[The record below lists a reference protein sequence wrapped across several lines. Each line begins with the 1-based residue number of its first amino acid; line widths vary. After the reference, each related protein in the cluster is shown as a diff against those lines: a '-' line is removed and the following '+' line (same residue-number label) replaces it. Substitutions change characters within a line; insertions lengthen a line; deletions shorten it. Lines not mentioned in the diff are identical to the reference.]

1 MSSTKFNQHCLDI
14 MQSAV
19 VAPTATIII
28 LSLKSAKDSGELAD
42 KCVKTSIKFTELK

>member
-19 VAPTATIII
+19 VAPTATII
-28 LSLKSAKDSGELAD
+28 LSLKSAKDSWELAD